1 MELSGQASPVPG
13 LDVRAGYTLLHTRVA
28 AAGFDPGPGALLVQD
43 SALLRRPPHA
53 GFAELHYHAFA
64 RADLTVGVRYV
75 GSRADLDYATYPAQ
89 RVTLPAYTT
98 VGAGA
103 AFTLLRV
110 ADRQTTLTVRVDN
123 LFDVAYEEI
132 LHFPARGR
140 TMWLGARAT
149 F

>member
-1 MELSGQASPVPG
+1 MN
-13 LDVRAGYTLLHTRVA
+13 DTI
-28 AAGFDPGPGALLVQD
+28 
-43 SALLRRPPHA
+43 
-53 GFAELHYHAFA
+53 A

-132 LHFPARGR
+132 LHKEMIRG
-140 TMWLGARAT
+140 WLADHGYVLSGIERGFKRESVVAKKSSGST
-149 F
+149 